1 MERNMDESRKAF
13 ERWWEVNY
21 HNGNPPRFGW
31 EHWREGN
38 GYKVDDDDSELDD
51 MWKAFLAGVE
61 LGLSVPRWS

>member
-1 MERNMDESRKAF
+1 MDESRKAF

-31 EHWREGN
+31 EYYRDGV

-51 MWKAFLAGVE
+51 MWEAFQAGIAAGIKVKE
-61 LGLSVPRWS
+61 